1 MSEHKS
7 NYESKIDHTDYTK
20 PHRILHDIR
29 NMKVLKKE
37 QIDAIRKM
45 TADEKMEVIFAYNSV
60 TEYILEIVN
69 NM

>member
-7 NYESKIDHTDYTK
+7 NYESKLDHTDYTK

-29 NMKVLKKE
+29 NMKVLSKA
-37 QIDAIRKM
+37 QIAAIHKM
-45 TADEKMEVIFAYNSV
+45 PADEKMEVILAYNNV
-60 TEYILEIVN
+60 MENILEIVN